1 MNRLTSPQN
10 PVLSRARRQAG
21 VSMVEL
27 LVSLLIFTFGMLGLA
42 GLQTRTLTFNQSS
55 LFRSQASALT
65 DDILDR
71 MRSDR
76 NNATLGRWDVAI
88 GTASS
93 AMSNTLFYEI
103 DSKDWKTQVEA
114 LLPSGKASIVT
125 ETAAGADAGVV
136 TITIQWDDTRG
147 AGATPG
153 ATYEA
158 QTFETKTRL

>member
-1 MNRLTSPQN
+1 
-10 PVLSRARRQAG
+10 
-21 VSMVEL
+21 MVEL

-76 NNATLGRWDVAI
+76 NNATLGRWDVAV

-93 AMSNTLFYEI
+93 AMPNTAFYEI
-103 DSKDWKTQVEA
+103 DSRDWKTQVEG
-114 LLPSGKASIVT
+114 LLPSGQASIVT

-136 TITIQWDDTRG
+136 TITIQC
-147 AGATPG
+147 AHFCI
-153 ATYEA
+153 EA
-158 QTFETKTRL
+158 AMVSAKSRFNLVPFWIVALTFR

>member
-1 MNRLTSPQN
+1 
-10 PVLSRARRQAG
+10 
-21 VSMVEL
+21 MVEL

-71 MRSDR
+71 MRADR
-76 NNATLGRWDVAI
+76 NNAALGRWDVAT

-93 AMSNTLFYEI
+93 AMPATQLYET
-103 DSKDWKTQVEA
+103 DSKDWKAQVEA
-114 LLPSGKASIVT
+114 LLPSGQASIAT
-125 ETAAGADAGVV
+125 DTAAGADAGVV

-147 AGATPG
+147 AGDRPG
-153 ATYEA
+153 ATYQA
-158 QTFETKTRL
+158 QTFVTKTRL